1 MSFLTGFS
9 KFMDTIKQSM
19 NNTINNVNNIN
30 RNMTFQNQHVVIYI
44 RASTKEQ
51 GVDAQKYICEE
62 FCFNN
67 RLYIDNII
75 IEKCSAYKENKQVL
89 LDKFIKDNSNKDIN
103 IVVAAADRFSR
114 NIKKADELV
123 KIMNEK
129 NINLISVKENITLET
144 AFGKHEF
151 RKLIS
156 ASQYESELIAERVK
170 NSVRYRKA
178 NNIHMGKAPYGYA
191 TFNGKLVKSDI
202 EQKIIKFISMN
213 VCRETTSTKLSVH
226 LLNLLKSINSE
237 SANNF
242 VPIVVTIEDDD
253 YEYKAL
259 DSHEKFKPT
268 MKTISDILND
278 YNVKKRNRTWN
289 ASSINYVVNQQ
300 VKFNNKDLMN
310 MRL

>member
-9 KFMDTIKQSM
+9 KFMDSIKQTM
-19 NNTINNVNNIN
+19 NNTINNNNVNK
-30 RNMTFQNQHVVIYI
+30 NMNFQNQHVVIYI

-75 IEKCSAYKENKQVL
+75 IEKCSAYKNNKQVL
-89 LDKFIKDNSNKDIN
+89 LDNFIKNNSNTNIN
-103 IVVAAADRFSR
+103 IVVASADRFSR

-129 NINLISVKENITLET
+129 NINLISVKENITLST

-151 RKLIS
+151 RKLIN

-191 TFNGKLVKSDI
+191 TFNGKLVKSDV

-213 VCRETTSTKLSVH
+213 VRRETTSNKLSIQ
-226 LLNLLKSINSE
+226 LLKLLKDINSE

-242 VPIVVTIEDDD
+242 VPIVITIEDDD
-253 YEYKAL
+253 YEYKTL
-259 DSHEKFKPT
+259 DSNEKFKPT
-268 MKTISDILND
+268 MKTISEILNE
-278 YNVKKRNRTWN
+278 YNIKKRNTSWN
-289 ASSINYVVNQQ
+289 TSSVNYVLKQQ
-300 VKFNNKDLMN
+300 IKYNSRDMMN

>member
-9 KFMDTIKQSM
+9 KFMDSIKQTM
-19 NNTINNVNNIN
+19 NNTINNNNVNK
-30 RNMTFQNQHVVIYI
+30 NMNFQNQHVVIYI

-75 IEKCSAYKENKQVL
+75 IEKCSAYKDDKQLL
-89 LDKFIKDNSNKDIN
+89 LDDFIKNNSNNNIN
-103 IVVAAADRFSR
+103 IVVASADRFSR

-129 NINLISVKENITLET
+129 NINLISVKENITLDT

-191 TFNGKLVKSDI
+191 TFNGKLVKSDV

-213 VCRETTSTKLSVH
+213 VRRETTSNKLSIQ
-226 LLNLLKSINSE
+226 LLKLLKDINSE

-242 VPIVVTIEDDD
+242 VPIVITIEDDD
-253 YEYKAL
+253 YEYKTL
-259 DSHEKFKPT
+259 DSNEKFKPT
-268 MKTISDILND
+268 MKTISEILND
-278 YNVKKRNRTWN
+278 YCVKKRNRTWN
-289 ASSINYVVNQQ
+289 ASSVNYVLSQQ
-300 VKFNNKDLMN
+300 IKYNNKNLMN

>member
-1 MSFLTGFS
+1 MSFLSGFQ
-9 KFMDTIKQSM
+9 KFMSSIKQSVIETTSS
-19 NNTINNVNNIN
+19 NKISEKLNLENK
-30 RNMTFQNQHVVIYI
+30 HVVIYI

-51 GVDAQKYICEE
+51 GIDAQKYICEE

-75 IEKCSAYKENKQVL
+75 IEKCSAYKNNKQVL
-89 LDKFIKDNSNKDIN
+89 LDNFIKNNSNTNIN
-103 IVVAAADRFSR
+103 IVVASADRFSR

-129 NINLISVKENITLET
+129 NINLISVKENITLST

-151 RKLIS
+151 RKLIN

-170 NSVRYRKA
+170 NSVIYRKA

-191 TFNGKLVKSDI
+191 TFNGKLVKNNN

-213 VCRETTSTKLSVH
+213 VCRETTTHKLSTN
-226 LLNLLKSINSE
+226 LLNLLKDINSE
-237 SANNF
+237 NANNF
-242 VPIVVTIEDDD
+242 VPIVITLEDDH
-253 YEYKAL
+253 YEYREL
-259 DSHEKFKPT
+259 NSSEKFKPT
-268 MKTISDILND
+268 MKTISEILNE
-278 YNVKKRNRTWN
+278 YNIKKRNTSWN
-289 ASSINYVVNQQ
+289 TSSVNYVLKQQ
-300 VKFNNKDLMN
+300 IKYNSRDMMN